1 MGDFFVVGDLS
12 LMRLFGLASQM
23 IESSPDAS
31 MEPANLP
38 LAAVADESL
47 QRSTL
52 SAAALDLQERHMIGK
67 CNPCLFAL
75 RTTCRRHPSCSYC
88 HLPSH
93 RKPKRASKHARDSN
107 KNRIGRTTT
116 PCLERCSGE
125 NASIASLPSVALPS
139 SPVPRVSLATAF
151 YQNGAP
157 QYVACYVCYPMSAT
171 TVAF

>member
-1 MGDFFVVGDLS
+1 MDELFVVGDLS
-12 LMRLFGLASQM
+12 FMRLRVLASDI
-23 IESSPDAS
+23 IESSPEAG
-31 MEPANLP
+31 MQPANLP

-88 HLPSH
+88 HLPGH
-93 RKPKRASKHARDSN
+93 RKPKRARKHARDSK

-116 PCLERCSGE
+116 PSLERCSGE
-125 NASIASLPSVALPS
+125 NASIASLPCVALPS

-157 QYVACYVCYPMSAT
+157 QYVVCYPVSAT
-171 TVAF
+171 TVAFY